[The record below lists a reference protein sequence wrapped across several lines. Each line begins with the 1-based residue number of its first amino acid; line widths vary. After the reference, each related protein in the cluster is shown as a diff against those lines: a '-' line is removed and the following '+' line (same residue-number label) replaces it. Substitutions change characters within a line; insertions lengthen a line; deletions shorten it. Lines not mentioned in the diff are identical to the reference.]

1 MQYSGKN
8 ILMAEDAL
16 YADAIIDISEHGG
29 SIRVC
34 DIENYCNTSWCP
46 FELLVCI
53 TFGFNTYDVIHRC
66 IYRLKYNQQNGKP
79 INWILIYNAIKHDL
93 KDYSEKRELELFKK
107 YHIKYGNKQ
116 Y

>member
-1 MQYSGKN
+1 MNYSGKN

-16 YADAIIDISEHGG
+16 YADAIIDISDNGG

-34 DIENYCNTSWCP
+34 DIEAHCNNSWHP
-46 FELLVCI
+46 LELLICI
-53 TFGFNTYDVIHRC
+53 AFGINTYDVIHHC
-66 IYRLKYNQQNGKP
+66 IYRLNYNQQTGKP

-107 YHIKYGNKQ
+107 YHIKYGIKQ